1 VYVDDL
7 DIPPSRITEAARRV
21 IDRAVE
27 ESRRRE
33 HSLLTSEHLFYA
45 LGQVEW
51 DLFAQ
56 AMHDADVSPHQVL
69 RAIDEHLRS
78 VPSFAGCGLH
88 ISPTTKLVCKL
99 ALHHAGRAGHP
110 GVEAADLLLAL
121 FEETHGVPVSILRQ
135 HGAEPDVL
143 VSRLGAHI
151 RDLELRN
158 EHLKKRF
165 ELPPY
170 LKQFATNLNF
180 LAWQDKLP
188 PVFGRDHEIQQVLE
202 ILCHRER
209 ANSVMLV
216 GEPGVGKTAVAEG
229 LARRIEFE
237 PDNIPVRLRDCQI
250 VSLQMNTV
258 VAGTMLRGMFEE
270 RVQNLI
276 REVKERPN
284 LILFVDEAHTMV
296 GAGSA
301 LGAPSDAAQ
310 ILKSVL
316 ARGEIRMLAATTAS
330 EYKEYIQEDEALA
343 RRFRC
348 VQVAE
353 PTIEETRHIVYSL
366 RPRLERNYSVKLLDE
381 ALEMALDM
389 SPRYI
394 RHLHL
399 PDKVIGWLDTAAVH
413 AEMDRRSEVTKEDV
427 ASVISHAAQ
436 IPQDMVFRDVTD
448 RFTDIELR
456 LQQRVVGQTDAVRA
470 VARRLVLN
478 KGPLKDGFDR
488 PDGVLLFLGPTG
500 VGKTE
505 LAKAVAEF
513 LFGDEKKMVRIDM
526 SEYQDGAVS
535 VDKLIGM
542 PRGIAGSERG
552 GLLTNQLR
560 DNPYTVVLLDEI
572 EKASPALLNVFLQ
585 AFDEGWLTDG
595 RGKRV
600 YLSDAIIIMTSN
612 LGSEHFRK
620 LTNPLGFLS
629 RHVQIDQ
636 VQGEIR
642 RELERRFSPE
652 FRNRI
657 DEVVLFAPLARDEV
671 RQIARCYLAQ
681 LEQTAAKAGKT
692 IEIDEDALELIA
704 IEGYSL
710 AFGARFLKRVI
721 DERVKLPITVSW
733 KEGSHFHVGAAGQ
746 EIVVEA
752 VSARPAAGGH
762 RHALERLVSRFAVRL
777 PPGPLATTTDDP
789 ALRDVLRRLHV
800 LRRLRHLGTRERRA
814 AAHVPALP
822 VANERLDDL

>member
-1 VYVDDL
+1 
-7 DIPPSRITEAARRV
+7 
-21 IDRAVE
+21 
-27 ESRRRE
+27 
-33 HSLLTSEHLFYA
+33 
-45 LGQVEW
+45 
-51 DLFAQ
+51 
-56 AMHDADVSPHQVL
+56 
-69 RAIDEHLRS
+69 
-78 VPSFAGCGLH
+78 
-88 ISPTTKLVCKL
+88 
-99 ALHHAGRAGHP
+99 
-110 GVEAADLLLAL
+110 
-121 FEETHGVPVSILRQ
+121 
-135 HGAEPDVL
+135 
-143 VSRLGAHI
+143 
-151 RDLELRN
+151 
-158 EHLKKRF
+158 
-165 ELPPY
+165 
-170 LKQFATNLNF
+170 
-180 LAWQDKLP
+180 
-188 PVFGRDHEIQQVLE
+188 
-202 ILCHRER
+202 
-209 ANSVMLV
+209 
-216 GEPGVGKTAVAEG
+216 
-229 LARRIEFE
+229 
-237 PDNIPVRLRDCQI
+237 
-250 VSLQMNTV
+250 
-258 VAGTMLRGMFEE
+258 
-270 RVQNLI
+270 
-276 REVKERPN
+276 
-284 LILFVDEAHTMV
+284 
-296 GAGSA
+296 
-301 LGAPSDAAQ
+301 
-310 ILKSVL
+310 
-316 ARGEIRMLAATTAS
+316 
-330 EYKEYIQEDEALA
+330 
-343 RRFRC
+343 
-348 VQVAE
+348 
-353 PTIEETRHIVYSL
+353 
-366 RPRLERNYSVKLLDE
+366 
-381 ALEMALDM
+381 
-389 SPRYI
+389 
-394 RHLHL
+394 
-399 PDKVIGWLDTAAVH
+399 
-413 AEMDRRSEVTKEDV
+413 
-427 ASVISHAAQ
+427 
-436 IPQDMVFRDVTD
+436 VTD

-752 VSARPAAGGH
+752 VSARPAA
-762 RHALERLVSRFAVRL
+762 
-777 PPGPLATTTDDP
+777 
-789 ALRDVLRRLHV
+789 RDQHV
-800 LRRLRHLGTRERRA
+800 A
-814 AAHVPALP
+814 
-822 VANERLDDL
+822 